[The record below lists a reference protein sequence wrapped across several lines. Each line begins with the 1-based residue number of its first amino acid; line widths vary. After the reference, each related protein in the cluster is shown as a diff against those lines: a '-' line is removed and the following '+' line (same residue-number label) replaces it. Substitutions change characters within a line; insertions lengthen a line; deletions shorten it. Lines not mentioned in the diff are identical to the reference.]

1 MGILSAINPAEFFY
15 SFLTVFITVI
25 LITTVKVWGGISING
40 TAIGTDLNLA
50 TYGFIW
56 DICTKA
62 LRGQD
67 FWPRFSVSLTF
78 LNKPVILLLIF
89 VGNFLIMALNLKLE
103 DIVNQRQNISVQ
115 PEQNIRVQ
123 PKWVT
128 QMLLKP
134 LVIALGVFSLIIFL
148 LLNSAWS

>member
-1 MGILSAINPAEFFY
+1 MGILSAINPEEFFY

-25 LITTVKVWGGISING
+25 LITIVKVFGGISING
-40 TAIGTDLNLA
+40 TAIGTDLNLV

-62 LRGQD
+62 LRGHD
-67 FWPRFSVSLTF
+67 FWPRFSVNLTF

-103 DIVNQRQNISVQ
+103 DIVNQRQNTGVQ
-115 PEQNIRVQ
+115 PA
-123 PKWVT
+123 WVT

-134 LVIALGVFSLIIFL
+134 SVIALGVFSLIIFL